1 MTPIGYVGLAYA
13 LVFFLFFA
21 YALRLTK
28 ASQRLEKKLE
38 ELEKEHAR
46 N

>member
-21 YALRLTK
+21 YALRLTR
-28 ASQRLEKKLE
+28 ASQRLESKLD
-38 ELEKEHAR
+38 ELEKER
-46 N
+46 RRD

>member
-13 LVFFLFFA
+13 LVFLFFFG

-38 ELEKEHAR
+38 ELERER
-46 N
+46 GSN